1 MIFSQEMDNAIKL
14 GYKFE
19 ILWGYTFKGENIF
32 SNIINDL
39 YTMRKSYPKSDP
51 MNYIAKILMNSLY
64 GRFGMD
70 DNFNEWIIID
80 KDLLRD
86 FLDNM
91 TEENEILD
99 IIDLDNKLLIQ
110 YKDLTNRPQSND
122 HNINIAIA
130 SAITSY
136 SRIHMSQFKNNS
148 NYKLFYSDT
157 DSIYINKPLSKEL
170 INSSEIGKLKLEFIA
185 DKAIFLASKVYALEN
200 YKDYISKI
208 KGLHSKKYF
217 KITEKDI
224 EIINDSFSFND
235 FEKLLYKDS
244 FLINHHEKW
253 YKSLEDS
260 SITIKNQVYT
270 LKVTSNKRE
279 LIYNNDN
286 KLVNTRPYKINK
298 DEILVGPIL

>member
-1 MIFSQEMDNAIKL
+1 M
-14 GYKFE
+14 G
-19 ILWGYTFKGENIF
+19 WGLI
-32 SNIINDL
+32 
-39 YTMRKSYPKSDP
+39 
-51 MNYIAKILMNSLY
+51 
-64 GRFGMD
+64 FGMD

-80 KDLLRD
+80 KDLLKD
-86 FLDNM
+86 FLDNNGS
-91 TEENEILD
+91 EENEILD

-110 YKDLTNRPQSND
+110 YKDLTNILIRPQSND

-157 DSIYINKPLSKEL
+157 DSIYINKPLSKDL
-170 INSSEIGKLKLEFIA
+170 ISSSEIGKLKLEFTA

-244 FLINHHEKW
+244 FLVNHHEKW

-298 DEILVGPIL
+298 DEILVALGPKT

>member
-1 MIFSQEMDNAIKL
+1 
-14 GYKFE
+14 
-19 ILWGYTFKGENIF
+19 
-32 SNIINDL
+32 
-39 YTMRKSYPKSDP
+39 
-51 MNYIAKILMNSLY
+51 MNSLY

-86 FLDNM
+86 FLDSN
-91 TEENEILD
+91 ENEILD
-99 IIDLDNKLLIQ
+99 IIELDNKLLIQ
-110 YKDLTNRPQSND
+110 LICNNIDND

-157 DSIYINKPLSKEL
+157 DSIYINKPLSEEL
-170 INSSEIGKLKLEFIA
+170 ISSSEIGKLKLEFIA

-200 YKDYISKI
+200 YKDYISKV
-208 KGLHSKKYF
+208 KGLHSKKYL
-217 KITEKDI
+217 KIRDNDI

-235 FEKLLYKDS
+235 FENLLYKDS
-244 FLINHHEKW
+244 FLKNHNEKW

-260 SITIKNQVYT
+260 TITVKNQVYT

-286 KLVNTRPYKINK
+286 KLINTRAYKINK
-298 DEILVGPIL
+298 DEIINTK

>member
-1 MIFSQEMDNAIKL
+1 M
-14 GYKFE
+14 G
-19 ILWGYTFKGENIF
+19 WGLI
-32 SNIINDL
+32 
-39 YTMRKSYPKSDP
+39 
-51 MNYIAKILMNSLY
+51 
-64 GRFGMD
+64 FGMD

-286 KLVNTRPYKINK
+286 KLVNTRPYKLGPN
-298 DEILVGPIL
+298 DEILLGAIPT